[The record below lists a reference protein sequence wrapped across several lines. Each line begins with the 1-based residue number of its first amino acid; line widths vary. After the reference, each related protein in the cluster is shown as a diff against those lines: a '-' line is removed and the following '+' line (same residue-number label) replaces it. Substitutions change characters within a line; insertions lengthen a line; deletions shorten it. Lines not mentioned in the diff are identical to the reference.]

1 LLRIVLWRHG
11 QTTYNAEHRFQGQL
25 DVPLNALGR
34 AQAQRAA
41 RHLARL
47 EPAQIW
53 SSDLVRASATAGYLA
68 RLTGLEVQH
77 DKDLRERHGGAWEGL
92 TLDEIRERY
101 PDDLA
106 AWEPPGGESLN
117 AVADRTSAALSRIA
131 DAARPGSVVVVAG
144 HGASLT
150 WGMSRLLGLD
160 DRVTGGLGNCC
171 WALLSRRDSGRWR
184 LLEFNVGALPEPV
197 EVAELG
203 EDG

>member
-1 LLRIVLWRHG
+1 MRLILWRHG
-11 QTTYNAEHRFQGQL
+11 QTTYNAEHRFQGQR

-47 EPAQIW
+47 APTEIW

-68 RLTGLEVQH
+68 RLTGLSVQL
-77 DKDLRERHGGAWEGL
+77 DKDLRERHGGEWEGL

-106 AWEPPGGESLN
+106 AWEPPGGETLQV
-117 AVADRTSAALSRIA
+117 VADRSAAALGRIA
-131 DAARPGSVVVVAG
+131 EDAGPGSLVVVTG

-160 DRVTGGLGNCC
+160 DRVTGGMGNCC
-171 WALLSRRDSGRWR
+171 WSLLSRRNDGSRWR

-203 EDG
+203 QD